1 VDLYIAGQKKKAV
14 LISKSAVI
22 IPEKKSHAHTIG
34 RESEAIFLYKKC
46 TCCTQDVCS
55 RLVNL
60 RKSSLRPQF
69 L

>member
-34 RESEAIFLYKKC
+34 RESEAIFYIKNAPA
-46 TCCTQDVCS
+46 VH
-55 RLVNL
+55 RMYA
-60 RKSSLRPQF
+60 PGW
-69 L
+69 